1 MAAMKT
7 KQAGAFLIE
16 AMIGILIFF
25 IGVLSMIALQ
35 ANSIAIQN
43 DSQYRIEAANLA
55 DQMLGQINLNVTR
68 DANGNVNAADLLGFS
83 HRATGGTSTCKLLAT
98 DAAADADCCN
108 FSGTSSANAL
118 VTGLTGWVNNVT
130 ANTATRLPGATTAMQ
145 QIVVDTATANQVAV
159 TVCWQGPKDGRPR
172 FHRIIGYIN

>member
-1 MAAMKT
+1 MPAMKKNQT
-7 KQAGAFLIE
+7 GAFLIE

-25 IGVLSMIALQ
+25 IGVLAMIGLQ

-68 DANGNVNAADLLGFS
+68 DANGNVNTADLTNFN
-83 HRATGGTSTCKLLAT
+83 HQTTGGTTTCRLLAT
-98 DAAADADCCN
+98 DVAANTDCCN
-108 FSGTSSANAL
+108 FSGTASANAL
-118 VTGLTGWVNNVT
+118 VTGWVNNVAT
-130 ANTATRLPGATTAMQ
+130 NPATRLPGSTAAMQ
-145 QIVVDTATANQVAV
+145 QIVVNTAAANQVAV

>member
-7 KQAGAFLIE
+7 KQGGAFLIE

-68 DANGNVNAADLLGFS
+68 DANGNVNTADLLGFS
-83 HRATGGTSTCKLLAT
+83 HQATGGTTTCKLLAT
-98 DAAADADCCN
+98 DAAAGTDCCN
-108 FSGTSSANAL
+108 FSGTPSANAL
-118 VTGLTGWVNNVT
+118 VTGWVNDVT
-130 ANTATRLPGATTAMQ
+130 ANPKRQLPGAKAVMQ